1 MATAVTRLLT
11 ICLAL
16 TFLVGVTAQLMPSSM
31 AETQMTVS
39 AEMAGG
45 CAGPQAPCTGHM
57 PNCIDHVGCVTVSAL
72 PASPVAIAVA
82 LEWISLNYDFAPT
95 SLSGMSVK
103 PELSPPILA
112 ACTVVFWLS
121 LARHPDR
128 GRAVGRV

>member
-1 MATAVTRLLT
+1 MATVATRLLT

-16 TFLVGVTAQLMPSSM
+16 VFLVGVTAQLVPTSM
-31 AETQMTVS
+31 AQP
-39 AEMAGG
+39 EMGVRADVPSG
-45 CAGPQAPCTGHM
+45 CDHPQPPCTGNM
-57 PNCIDHVGCVTVSAL
+57 PNCIDHLGCVTVSAL

-112 ACTVVFWLS
+112 A
-121 LARHPDR
+121 
-128 GRAVGRV
+128 